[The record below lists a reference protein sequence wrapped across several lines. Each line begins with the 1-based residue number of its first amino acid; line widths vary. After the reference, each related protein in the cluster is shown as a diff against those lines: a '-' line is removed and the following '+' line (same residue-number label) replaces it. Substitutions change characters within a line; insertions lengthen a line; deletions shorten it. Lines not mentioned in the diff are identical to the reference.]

1 MFIFQI
7 EIKNIVPEASPAH
20 WAITAGKTL
29 LAARYSPGCY
39 PG

>member
-1 MFIFQI
+1 MFNFSNRNL
-7 EIKNIVPEASPAH
+7 NIVPEASLAH